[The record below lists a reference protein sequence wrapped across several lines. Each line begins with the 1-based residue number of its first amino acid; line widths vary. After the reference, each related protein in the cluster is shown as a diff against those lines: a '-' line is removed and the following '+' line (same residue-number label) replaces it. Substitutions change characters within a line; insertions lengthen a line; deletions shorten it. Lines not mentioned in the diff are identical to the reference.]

1 MEESI
6 GKNYSE
12 DLAGPLFD
20 SEDFA
25 GPLFVPLF
33 VRNCLSK
40 VRNCIAC
47 LQFLE
52 VFGKFE

>member
-1 MEESI
+1 MEELI
-6 GKNYSE
+6 GNNYSE

-25 GPLFVPLF
+25 GPLF